1 MGKRKAAVGLENL
14 HKPILVLKHSSLRRF
29 SDSAYKSHCPQC
41 RDGVLL
47 VRRDPKTF
55 ALEEDDFC
63 VSCGQTFRY
72 SDIEKL
78 RSRES

>member
-1 MGKRKAAVGLENL
+1 MAKRKSTGLENL
-14 HKPILVLKHSSLRRF
+14 RKPTLVLKHSSLHRF
-29 SDSAYKSHCPQC
+29 SDSAYKSHCPVC

-55 ALEEDDFC
+55 KLEEDDFC

-78 RSRES
+78 RARED